1 MASFSVGILVGPAV
15 GSMLS
20 ALTATWVACSCGLLT
35 VAYVYFLVPESLSQA
50 AMLEVRTPVSARR
63 GHILRSSD
71 TWLANVLRLEP
82 ACTLLQWD
90 ALCEMRS
97 QVP

>member
-50 AMLEVRTPVSARR
+50 AMLEVRRVPQQCRIHENKILIKTLWAADRR
-63 GHILRSSD
+63 
-71 TWLANVLRLEP
+71 LRLLP
-82 ACTLLQWD
+82 GAQV
-90 ALCEMRS
+90 ALAGGHA
-97 QVP
+97 